1 MSRGFG
7 ATYGVGASDY
17 VQTGLLNSGSD
28 KRSYFIWI
36 YRNGNGG
43 GNLGQV
49 FGKNTIGGPGA
60 SEIFYY
66 SSADSCYKYDRAN
79 ASNVQTSRT
88 LSNLSGTAGLSG
100 VWIALLLTHDQSS
113 GALTA
118 PVVWY
123 NGTPNSTSQNIAGFA
138 STSNNTDPYVIGNQ
152 AGLNRV
158 WDGFLAH
165 FTIWDN
171 ILFGRREAQ
180 ALTAG
185 VHPMLIA
192 PANCVCYLPLDGI
205 HSPELDFTFRNP
217 PGIVSGTKFGV
228 RQPPNAPMYF
238 GSDNRPREPV
248 ILQAAAAAGVPTLE
262 QQYGVSVIT

>member
-7 ATYGVGASDY
+7 TTYGTGAADY
-17 VQTGLLNSGSD
+17 IQTGLLNSGSD
-28 KRSYFIWI
+28 KRSYFVWF
-36 YRNGNGG
+36 YRTGSGG
-43 GNLGQV
+43 GGLGHI
-49 FGKNTIGGPGA
+49 FSKNTIGGA
-60 SEIFYY
+60 SPSELFYY
-66 SSADSCYKYDRAN
+66 SNPDSCFKYDRCN
-79 ASNVQTSRT
+79 AAGVTTSRT

-118 PVVWY
+118 PVVYY
-123 NGTPNSTSQNIAGFA
+123 NGTPNRTSQNIAGFA
-138 STSNNTDPYVIGNQ
+138 ATSNNTDPYVLGNGRTTVQ
-152 AGLNRV
+152 V

-165 FTIWDN
+165 FTVWDN

-185 VHPMLIA
+185 VHPMLVA

-205 HSPELDFTFRNP
+205 HSQELDFSFRNP

-228 RQPPNAPMYF
+228 SQPPSAPMYIAPQ
-238 GSDNRPREPV
+238 DRPRQIAV
-248 ILQAAAAAGVPTLE
+248 MQAAAAAAAARQL
-262 QQYGVSVIT
+262 GVSVIA